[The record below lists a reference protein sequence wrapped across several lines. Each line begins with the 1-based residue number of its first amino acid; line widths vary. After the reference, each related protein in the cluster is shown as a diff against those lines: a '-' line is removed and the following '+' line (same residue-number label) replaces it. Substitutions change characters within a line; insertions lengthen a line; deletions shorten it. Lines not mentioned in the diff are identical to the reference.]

1 LAGFDDRIYLDLLMS
16 KSIEVDAHGNYI
28 IEAEASNENLDY
40 DGQVVLQRALM
51 DSKDYFLKNG
61 VISWDHL
68 HLKNNDPGFIIGEPL
83 SVEKRGTKTIVKAIL
98 YKGNKI
104 AEDVVAKLRNGS
116 TIIKTSV
123 GGRRPVI
130 VTDFDTKLK
139 RAVEKV
145 ASVLWDELA
154 ITFKPVNQ
162 TLSPV
167 TLSSAAFVKSL
178 SMGYTTDSATATGGA
193 ALGVQDLQGADKR
206 KKAIHTIV
214 TAIAVGDV
222 RTPEEGLSVLA
233 EAGVG
238 SKEGSDILEEVV
250 NRRKKLQEVFRMDAN
265 LTKSFDDAIDELE
278 KAMKGASAMP
288 PAPMPAPAPKA
299 HVEPDADNAGGP
311 SDGDE
316 DNEEGKPKEGEEE
329 GEGDEG
335 EMPPAIPP
343 TPPMKKSGDE
353 EEYEFLDVSPV
364 LASMA
369 KSLKSLRVELKTL
382 QDANKAQG
390 ELLKSIG
397 NMNVQSAQFLK
408 SLADQPGV
416 RKSVV
421 SKQERFGNRETAE
434 NGKMSPAEILR
445 KSTLALNEGKIS
457 LRQATVTEDRVNK
470 GLDIESEV
478 ASILK
483 SL

>member
-1 LAGFDDRIYLDLLMS
+1 MAGFDDRIYLDLLMC
-16 KSIEVDAHGNYI
+16 KSVDVDDHGNYI

-68 HLKNNDPGFIIGEPL
+68 HLKKNDPAYIIGEPL

-104 AEDVVAKLRNGS
+104 VEDVVAKLRNGS

-123 GGRRPVI
+123 GGRRPVV

-162 TLSPV
+162 TLAPI

-178 SMGYTTDSATATGGA
+178 SMGYTTDAATATGGA
-193 ALGVQDLQGADKR
+193 ALGVQDLEGAK
-206 KKAIHTIV
+206 KKEKAIHTIV

-222 RTPEEGLSVLA
+222 RTPEEGISVLA
-233 EAGVG
+233 ENGVG
-238 SKEGSDILEEVV
+238 SKEASDILEEVV
-250 NRRKKLQEVFRMDAN
+250 NRRKKLQEVFRMDAS
-265 LTKSFDDAIDELE
+265 LTKSFDDAIDALE
-278 KAMKGASAMP
+278 KAMKGAPTMP

-311 SDGDE
+311 SDNDE
-316 DNEEGKPKEGEEE
+316 DNLGEPEKEEGEEE
-329 GEGDEG
+329 GNDEG
-335 EMPPAIPP
+335 IPPAIPP

-369 KSLKSLRVELKTL
+369 KSLKSIRE
-382 QDANKAQG
+382 DNKALQETVKSQG
-390 ELLKSIG
+390 ELIKSLAG
-397 NMNVQSAQFLK
+397 VSLQSAQFLK
-408 SLADQPGV
+408 SLADQPAV

-421 SKQERFGNRETAE
+421 NKQERFYVANDAE
-434 NGKMSPAEILR
+434 KTQMTPGEILR
-445 KSTLALNEGKIS
+445 KSTLALNAGAIS
-457 LRQATVTEDRVNK
+457 LRQATVIEDRVNK
-470 GLDIESEV
+470 GLEIEPEMV
-478 ASILK
+478 SILK